1 MMHLQGEL
9 TVDRMCYLARV
20 SRASFYR
27 YLGRKSPVET
37 DMELRSQMQQL
48 SVENRLYGYR
58 RIGAGLRRKGFAVNH
73 KKVLRLMRADNLLV
87 VRKRKFVVTTQ
98 SRHALPVYANHV
110 PGIALS
116 RPNQLWV
123 ADITYIRLQNEFVYL
138 AVVLDVYPRK
148 VVGWAL
154 GRSLQASLCTTALER
169 AIATRNPGP
178 GLIHHSDRGVQYAS
192 QEYIQMLEVTRMVG
206 SMSRPG
212 CPYDNAFC
220 ESFMKTLK
228 QEEIYCGVYAGLED
242 LEAHLVDFIDN
253 YYNLRRL
260 HSSLGYRTP
269 AEFERDRP
277 GEVVP
282 LLSEG
287 LA

>member
-1 MMHLQGEL
+1 MMHRQGEL

-27 YLGRKSPVET
+27 YLGRKSPVEA
-37 DMELRSQMQQL
+37 DMELRSQMQKL
-48 SVENRLYGYR
+48 SVENRVYGYR
-58 RIGAGLRRKGFAVNH
+58 RISAGLRRKGFAVNH

-98 SRHALPVYANHV
+98 SRHALPVYGNHV
-110 PGIALS
+110 AGLALS

-138 AVVLDVYPRK
+138 AVVLDVYTRK

-154 GRSLQASLCTTALER
+154 GRSLQTSLCITALER
-169 AIATRNPGP
+169 AITTRNPTT

-192 QEYIQMLEVTRMVG
+192 QDYIQMLEVTGMVG

-220 ESFMKTLK
+220 ESFIKTLK
-228 QEEIYCGVYAGLED
+228 QEEIYCSVYTGLED
-242 LEAHLVDFIDN
+242 LEAHLVEFIDN
-253 YYNLRRL
+253 YYNVRRL
-260 HSSLGYRTP
+260 HSALGYRTP
-269 AEFERDRP
+269 AEFERDGR
-277 GEVVP
+277 GQ
-282 LLSEG
+282 LLSVVSKR
-287 LA
+287 